1 VRLAEAG
8 ATPAMIKAVLG
19 HKSLAATMRYM
30 DHAPMDAARTAARL
44 LDPDDADTSA
54 RASSRE
60 Q

>member
-1 VRLAEAG
+1 
-8 ATPAMIKAVLG
+8 MIKAVLG